1 MNAFYS
7 FRGNRELGD
16 LTWRNLGGTPGLRGA
31 FARFVAAL
39 DPEVFGAVSGTVR
52 VAAGTADDPVVET
65 WPLAELER
73 RWTDAHYLIDAKLE
87 LQPTIFAHDGQLEL
101 TELALEE
108 SPMGVVP
115 LRPRGERWAIMAP
128 PPQAEDESLLFVE
141 IDFDGHA
148 ESEAERKTM
157 VAWFRS
163 KTDLWL
169 AYGLD
174 GQPTGADQRANRDLL
189 IAALQRLADQTG
201 SVLELQELALT
212 P

>member
-52 VAAGTADDPVVET
+52 VATGTADDPVVET
-65 WPLAELER
+65 WPLGELER